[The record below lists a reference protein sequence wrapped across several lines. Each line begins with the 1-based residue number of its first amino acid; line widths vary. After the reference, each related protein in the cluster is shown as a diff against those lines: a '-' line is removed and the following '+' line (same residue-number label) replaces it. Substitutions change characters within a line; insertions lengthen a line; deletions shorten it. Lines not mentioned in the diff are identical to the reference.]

1 MKQMN
6 QRQSK
11 VAEEIRAI
19 TAMALLRGD
28 VMSTVP
34 LSRVTIEAVWVSA
47 DLRLARLYV
56 SLPEGTNEKE
66 TLATLNDQ
74 VAGPLRKPLAN
85 QLATKY
91 IPQLSFHATEND
103 R

>member
-1 MKQMN
+1 MKVMN

-11 VAEEIRAI
+11 VAEEIRAV

-34 LSRVTIEAVWVSA
+34 LSRVTIVAVWASA

-56 SLPEGTNEKE
+56 ELPESLPEKE
-66 TLATLNDQ
+66 TLAALNEQ
-74 VAGPLRKPLAN
+74 VAGPLRKALAN
-85 QLATKY
+85 GLATKY
-91 IPQLSFHATEND
+91 IPQLSFHITEND

>member
-11 VAEEIRAI
+11 VAEEIRAV

-34 LSRVTIEAVWVSA
+34 LSRVTVTAVWVSA

-56 SLPEGTNEKE
+56 SLPEGLDEKQA
-66 TLATLNDQ
+66 LAALNQQ
-74 VAGPLRKPLAN
+74 VATPLRKTLAEK
-85 QLATKY
+85 LATKY
-91 IPQLSFHATEND
+91 IPQLSFHASEY
-103 R
+103 

>member
-1 MKQMN
+1 MKSMN

-11 VAEEIRAI
+11 VAEEIRHI
-19 TAMALLRGD
+19 TGMALLRGD

-34 LSRVTIEAVWVSA
+34 LSRVNVTAAWVSA

-56 SLPEGTNEKE
+56 ALPETLDEKQTLLALNE
-66 TLATLNDQ
+66 Q
-74 VAGPLRKPLAN
+74 VAIPLRKVLAK

-91 IPQLSFHATEND
+91 IPEVTFHASEND
-103 R
+103 Q

>member
-1 MKQMN
+1 MN

-11 VAEEIRAI
+11 VAEEIRHI

-34 LSRVTIEAVWVSA
+34 LSRVTVEAVWASA

-56 SLPEGTNEKE
+56 SLPEGLDEKS
-66 TLATLNDQ
+66 TLKDLNDQ
-74 VAGPLRKPLAN
+74 VATPLRKVLAEH
-85 QLATKY
+85 LATKY
-91 IPQLSFHATEND
+91 IPQLSFYATEND